1 MRRLFNFLADV
12 FLADGDGIPAPSPRD
27 LTDAY
32 RAEIPGF
39 AGDRVLVLYGW
50 ETPVQ
55 KALHAYKYAG
65 ARGVGAALAKALAKE
80 FLPRGFAEKPVVTW
94 IPGRFFQYLLRGYNP
109 SRALAAAY
117 ARAAGLPAAGL
128 LVKTRATA
136 RQASLGREGRLAN
149 LQGAFRAVSRR
160 TAAIRG
166 ADVVVV
172 DDVVTTGSTFHEA
185 AQVLKAAGARSV
197 TGIFVAS
204 STR

>member
-1 MRRLFNFLADV
+1 MRGFLDFLTDV
-12 FLADGDGIPAPSPRD
+12 FLADGDAVPAPSPRD

-39 AGDRVLVLYGW
+39 FGDRVLVLHEW
-50 ETPVQ
+50 AKPVQ
-55 KALHAYKYAG
+55 KALHAYKYSG

-80 FLPRGFAEKPVVTW
+80 FFPRGPDEKPIVTW

-109 SRALAAAY
+109 SRALAVAC
-117 ARAAGLPAAGL
+117 ARAAGFKAVGL

-136 RQASLGREGRLAN
+136 RQASLGRTGRLGN
-149 LQGAFRAVSRR
+149 LQGAFAADSGQ
-160 TAAIRG
+160 TAGIRG
-166 ADVVVV
+166 ADVIVV

-185 AQVLKAAGARSV
+185 AKALKAAGARSV